1 MKKAR
6 HLLFLLPVTLPFA
19 SYAVAVRS
27 GRWDTAAF
35 IVPVWYF
42 VLIPLLDALI
52 GQDTANPDTSDQ
64 ANLAEDRYYRSLPL
78 LCLPLYTG
86 VLLFGAWVFVV
97 APFSGVGAV
106 GWVISIGLVGG
117 VVAINPAHEL
127 IHKQNRLERRAGGLL
142 LASVSYG
149 GFKIEHLL
157 GHHVHVATP
166 KDGSTA
172 RLGESVYGFVL
183 RALWRNPLRALELER
198 ESLARRQQS
207 SRQWQSWSPLSSELV
222 GWYLASIGYALL
234 CMLVATQAAGVASW
248 LGLAYFV
255 GQSVVAI
262 SLLEI
267 INYVEHYGLLRR
279 TITEGARAG
288 QPEGVDVTHSWNSS
302 YAFTNLLLFQLQR
315 HSDHHAH
322 PTRRYLLLRH
332 FDESPQLP
340 AGYATMVVLAA
351 IPPLWRRFMDPR
363 VAAYRGQPI
372 SRA

>member
-1 MKKAR
+1 MNKSR
-6 HLLFLLPVTLPFA
+6 HLLFLLPVVLPFA
-19 SYAVAVRS
+19 SYALALHT
-27 GRWDTAAF
+27 GAWDAAAF
-35 IVPVWYF
+35 IVPLWYF

-52 GQDTANPDTSDQ
+52 GRDTTNPSTREE
-64 ANLAEDRYYRSLPL
+64 AELATDRYYRALPL

-86 VLLFGAWVFVV
+86 VLLFGAWTLAV
-97 APFSGVGAV
+97 APFSLIGAI
-106 GWVISIGLVGG
+106 GWAISIGLVGG

-127 IHKQNRLERRAGGLL
+127 IHKQTRLERRVGGLL

-157 GHHVHVATP
+157 GHHVDVATP

-198 ESLARRQQS
+198 ESFARRHL
-207 SRQWQSWSPLSSELV
+207 SWRVLRSELF
-222 GWYLASIGYALL
+222 GWYLASCGYGLL
-234 CMLVATQAAGVASW
+234 CVLVVTQWTEGAWW
-248 LGLAYFV
+248 LGAVYFI
-255 GQSVVAI
+255 GQSLVAI

-279 TITEGARAG
+279 TLTEGARAG
-288 QPEGVDVTHSWNSS
+288 QPERVDITHSWNSS

-322 PTRRYLLLRH
+322 ATRRYPLLRH

-351 IPPLWRRFMDPR
+351 LPPLWRRVMDPR
-363 VAAYRGQPI
+363 VAAYRRDLTVESSAP
-372 SRA
+372 

>member
-1 MKKAR
+1 MNKAR

-19 SYAVAVRS
+19 SYALAARS
-27 GRWDTAAF
+27 GAWDAAAF

-42 VLIPLLDALI
+42 MLIPLLDALI
-52 GQDTANPDTSDQ
+52 GRDTTNPSASDET
-64 ANLAEDRYYRSLPL
+64 ALAEDRYYRWLPL
-78 LCLPLYTG
+78 VCLPLYTA
-86 VLLFGAWVFVV
+86 VLLFGAWALAV
-97 APFSGVGAV
+97 APFSWVGAL
-106 GWVISIGLVGG
+106 GWIVSIGLVGG
-117 VVAINPAHEL
+117 AVAINPAHEL
-127 IHKQNRLERRAGGLL
+127 IHKQTRLERRAGGLL

-172 RLGESVYGFVL
+172 RLGESVYGFIL

-198 ESLARRQQS
+198 ESHARRQQA
-207 SRQWQSWSPLSSELV
+207 SRRQQSWSLLRSELV
-222 GWYLASIGYALL
+222 GWYLASVGFALI
-234 CMLVATQAAGVASW
+234 CVLVVMQSADAPWW
-248 LGLAYFV
+248 LGLVYFV
-255 GQSVVAI
+255 GQSLIAI

-279 TITEGARAG
+279 TITEGSRAG
-288 QPEGVDVTHSWNSS
+288 QPERVDVTHSWNSS

-322 PTRRYLLLRH
+322 PTRRYPLLRH

-351 IPPLWRRFMDPR
+351 IPPLWRRVMDPR
-363 VAAYRGQPI
+363 VAAF
-372 SRA
+372 RAEPLSG

>member
-1 MKKAR
+1 MNKSR
-6 HLLFLLPVTLPFA
+6 HLLFLLPVVLPFA
-19 SYAVAVRS
+19 SYALALHT
-27 GRWDTAAF
+27 GAWDAAAF
-35 IVPVWYF
+35 IVPLWYF

-52 GQDTANPDTSDQ
+52 GRDTTNPSTREE
-64 ANLAEDRYYRSLPL
+64 AELATDRYYRALPV

-86 VLLFGAWVFVV
+86 VLLFGAWTLTV
-97 APFSGVGAV
+97 APFSLIGAI

-127 IHKQNRLERRAGGLL
+127 IHKQTRLERRMGGLL

-157 GHHVHVATP
+157 GHHVDVATP

-198 ESLARRQQS
+198 ESFARRHL
-207 SRQWQSWSPLSSELV
+207 SWRVLRSELF
-222 GWYLASIGYALL
+222 GW
-234 CMLVATQAAGVASW
+234 
-248 LGLAYFV
+248 
-255 GQSVVAI
+255 GQSLVAI

-279 TITEGARAG
+279 TLTEGARAG
-288 QPEGVDVTHSWNSS
+288 QPERVDITHSWNSS

-322 PTRRYLLLRH
+322 ATRRYPLLRH

-351 IPPLWRRFMDPR
+351 LPPLWRRVMDPR
-363 VAAYRGQPI
+363 VAAYRRDLTVEP
-372 SRA
+372 SAP

>member
-1 MKKAR
+1 MTKAR
-6 HLLFLLPVTLPFA
+6 HLLFLLPVALPFA
-19 SYAVAVRS
+19 SYAWAARS
-27 GRWDTAAF
+27 GAWDAAAF

-52 GQDTANPDTSDQ
+52 GRNTTNPDPRDEAS
-64 ANLAEDRYYRSLPL
+64 LAEDRYYRALPL
-78 LCLPLYTG
+78 LCLPLYTA
-86 VLLFGAWVFVV
+86 VLLFGIWVLAV
-97 APFSGVGAV
+97 APFSAIGAV
-106 GWVISIGLVGG
+106 GWVISIGLIGG

-127 IHKQNRLERRAGGLL
+127 IHKQTRLERRAGGLL

-166 KDGSTA
+166 QDGSTA

-207 SRQWQSWSPLSSELV
+207 SRRRSSWNPLRSEFV
-222 GWYLASIGYALL
+222 GWYLASAGFALL
-234 CMLVATQAAGVASW
+234 CTLVAMQAAGAAWW

-255 GQSVVAI
+255 GQSLVAI

-279 TITEGARAG
+279 TITEGARTG
-288 QPEGVDVTHSWNSS
+288 QPERVNVTHSWNSS

-322 PTRRYLLLRH
+322 ATRRYPLLRH
-332 FDESPQLP
+332 HDESPQLP

-351 IPPLWRRFMDPR
+351 IPPLWRRVMDPR
-363 VAAYRGQPI
+363 VAAYRGELT
-372 SRA
+372 A

>member
-1 MKKAR
+1 MSKLR
-6 HLLFLLPVTLPFA
+6 HLLFLLPVALPLA
-19 SYAVAVRS
+19 SYALALRS
-27 GRWDTAAF
+27 GAWDATAF
-35 IVPVWYF
+35 IVPLWYF

-52 GQDTANPDTSDQ
+52 GRDTANPSSSMEAQ
-64 ANLAEDRYYRSLPL
+64 LAEDRYYRTLPL
-78 LCLPLYTG
+78 LCLPLYAA
-86 VLLFGAWVFVV
+86 VLLFGAWVLAV
-97 APFSGVGAV
+97 APFSPLGAV
-106 GWVISIGLVGG
+106 AWVVSIGLVGG

-127 IHKQNRLERRAGGLL
+127 IHKQTRLERRAGGLL

-183 RALWRNPLRALELER
+183 RALWRNPLRAIELER
-198 ESLARRQQS
+198 ESLARQQL
-207 SRQWQSWSPLSSELV
+207 SWSVLRSEV
-222 GWYLASIGYALL
+222 CGWYLASCGYALL
-234 CMLVATQAAGVASW
+234 CVVVTQTAGAPWWLGVA
-248 LGLAYFV
+248 YFI

-262 SLLEI
+262 GLLEI

-279 TITEGARAG
+279 TITTGARAG
-288 QPEGVDVTHSWNSS
+288 QPERVDITHSWNSS

-322 PTRRYLLLRH
+322 ATRRYPLLRH

-351 IPPLWRRFMDPR
+351 MPPLWRRVMDPR
-363 VAAYRGQPI
+363 VAAFRRTF
-372 SRA
+372 SDRLV